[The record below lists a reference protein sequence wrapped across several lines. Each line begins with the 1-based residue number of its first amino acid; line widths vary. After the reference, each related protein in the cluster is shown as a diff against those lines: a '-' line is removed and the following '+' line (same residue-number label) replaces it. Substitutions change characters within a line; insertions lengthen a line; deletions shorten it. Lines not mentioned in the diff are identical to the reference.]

1 MLNNIK
7 SRDELRFLA
16 GVLKKRPHL
25 IQEELK
31 MVLEIKVKA
40 SPELLIRNVVI
51 ANDKGEITCAAE
63 IPESSESA

>member
-1 MLNNIK
+1 M
-7 SRDELRFLA
+7 A